1 MSSDPPIV
9 IFQEATMKNIDR
21 YDDEARL
28 LTPDEETVAK
38 QKKKRAVIK
47 QGLKFA
53 VKLIICHIVGYILY
67 VSLFGSAVD
76 AEVYYQ
82 TGLEKNIMAWV
93 TTIAV
98 AVISLITCFE
108 VSRDGEKRRAFG
120 YLLDTEKMSFSL
132 FWRLASK
139 DIVLY
144 TLVYFLFQVP
154 MCIFHHILG
163 FYYLQ
168 PTVIEGFYVIDVG
181 FMELTGIGFLGGLIT
196 ALLFFLFYSAFRY
209 LTYFRWSR
217 EKIRYD
223 KGE

>member
-1 MSSDPPIV
+1 
-9 IFQEATMKNIDR
+9 MKNIDR

-28 LTPDEETVAK
+28 LSPDEETVVK
-38 QKKKRAVIK
+38 QKKKRATIK

-53 VKLIICHIVGYILY
+53 IKLLICHIVGYILY

-82 TGLEKNIMAWV
+82 TGLEKVIMAWI

-98 AVISLITCFE
+98 AIISLITCFE
-108 VSRDGEKRRAFG
+108 VSRDGEKRRDFG
-120 YLLDTEKMSFSL
+120 RILDTEKMSFPL

-139 DIVLY
+139 DIRLY
-144 TLVYFLFQVP
+144 TLVYFLFQIP
-154 MCIFHHILG
+154 MCIFHHIFG
-163 FYYLQ
+163 FYYAK
-168 PTVIEGFYVIDVG
+168 PTLFEGFYTIDVG

-223 KGE
+223 KG

>member
-1 MSSDPPIV
+1 
-9 IFQEATMKNIDR
+9 MKNIDR

-28 LTPDEETVAK
+28 LSPDEETSEK
-38 QKKKRAVIK
+38 QKRKRATIK

-53 VKLIICHIVGYILY
+53 IKLMICHIVGYVLY
-67 VSLFGSAVD
+67 VFLISNAVD

-93 TTIAV
+93 TTIAL
-98 AVISLITCFE
+98 AIISLITCFE
-108 VSRDGEKRRAFG
+108 ISRDGEKRRDFG
-120 YLLDTEKMSFSL
+120 RILDNEKMSFTL

-139 DIVLY
+139 DIRLY
-144 TLVYFLFQVP
+144 TLVYFLFQIP
-154 MCIFHHILG
+154 MCIFHHIFG
-163 FYYLQ
+163 FFYLQ

-223 KGE
+223 KG